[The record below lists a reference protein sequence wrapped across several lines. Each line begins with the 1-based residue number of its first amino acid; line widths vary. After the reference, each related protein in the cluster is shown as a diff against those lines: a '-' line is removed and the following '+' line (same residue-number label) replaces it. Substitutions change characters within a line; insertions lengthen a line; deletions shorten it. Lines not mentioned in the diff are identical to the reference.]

1 MFEGLPNREPRPL
14 AWLTKATILFVAAFL
29 VLGAV
34 SAYRAWVQVQQLELR
49 TSDTT
54 LRNGSTVET
63 EVVSSG
69 RVTVDVR
76 LELIQGAHAETLGIL
91 NLRGNEL
98 GFFDPRS
105 KQASQKVTISNDVLT
120 RFHAGEAQLRATAI
134 GRHQFFRL
142 PPPVVRELRVEVS
155 KL

>member
-1 MFEGLPNREPRPL
+1 MFEALTNREPRPL
-14 AWLTKATILFVAAFL
+14 AWLRKATIFFVGAFL
-29 VLGAV
+29 ILGAV

-98 GFFDPRS
+98 GFLDPRS
-105 KQASQKVTISNDVLT
+105 KQASQKVTVSNNVLT
-120 RFHAGEAQLRATAI
+120 RFHTGEAQLRATAI
-134 GRHQFFRL
+134 GRHQWMRL
-142 PPPVVRELRVEVS
+142 PPPVVRELRVEIS